1 MPHYNRPPREL
12 SFPLG
17 RIVMTANAVEKL
29 SLDAIATALLRHTR
43 GDWGDV
49 SDEDRRLNDS
59 SLLHGLQLHSAYR
72 DRRGASFWVI
82 TEGDRSLTT
91 VLLPADY

>member
-17 RIVMTANAVEKL
+17 RIVMTTNAVEKL
-29 SLDAIATALLRHTR
+29 SLDAIATGLLRHTR

-49 SDEDRRLNDS
+49 SEEDRRLNDS
-59 SLLHGLQLHSAYR
+59 SLIHGLQLHSAYR
-72 DRRGASFWVI
+72 DRRGTAFWVI
-82 TEGDRSLTT
+82 TESDRSLTT

>member
-1 MPHYNRPPREL
+1 MPYYNRPPREL

-17 RIVMTANAVEKL
+17 RLVMTANAVEKL
-29 SLDAIATALLRHTR
+29 SLNAIATGLLRHSR

-49 SDEDRRLNDS
+49 KDDDRRMNDL
-59 SLLHGLQLHSAYR
+59 SLLNGLQLHSSYR
-72 DRRGASFWVI
+72 DRRGTAFWVI
-82 TEGDRSLTT
+82 TEADRSTTT

>member
-1 MPHYNRPPREL
+1 MPYYNRPPREL

-29 SLDAIATALLRHTR
+29 SLNAIATGLLRHTR

-49 SDEDRRLNDS
+49 SEEDRRLNDS

-72 DRRGASFWVI
+72 DRRGTVFWVI
-82 TEGDRSLTT
+82 TESDRSSTT
-91 VLLPADY
+91 VLMPADY